1 MSKEVKEALSE
12 EVAVPEKETAVSS
25 TKSETKSDESSTS
38 KTSEKKTTA
47 DNKKDTESK
56 KVESAKS
63 ENTTGKQEDAT
74 ESTESVVDEK
84 RTTENDS
91 SEIAKSSS
99 VDILP
104 SNSEDEVKFAVR
116 GKDYKLHIYNNRLG
130 TQVKTVAFGAVTAVI
145 NKDEPGNK
153 VLVYA
158 DPSCSNESVLGW
170 ANISDLIAL

>member
-1 MSKEVKEALSE
+1 MSKEVKEALSD
-12 EVAVPEKETAVSS
+12 EVAVPEKETSVSS
-25 TKSETKSDESSTS
+25 TKSETKSDETSTS
-38 KTSEKKTTA
+38 KASEKKTAT

-56 KVESAKS
+56 KVESAKNES
-63 ENTTGKQEDAT
+63 TTEKQEDAT
-74 ESTESVVDEK
+74 ESTEAVADDKKTS
-84 RTTENDS
+84 ENDS
-91 SEIAKSSS
+91 SETAKSSS

-104 SNSEDEVKFAVR
+104 SDVEDEVKFSVR